1 VPGTSRPVVTYTLM
15 GINVGVFLL
24 QLIPGLNLTAW
35 LLYSPFYSLGEYAS
49 QGAPYEPWRM
59 LTSTFAH
66 SPTSFLH
73 ILFNMY
79 TLWMFGQVL
88 ESILGRARYLA
99 LYLLSGLAGSL
110 GVMYFDYFLNL
121 DFNPVVG
128 ASGAIFGLMG
138 AYLVILRHLGQNAS
152 GLLILLVINI
162 VIGFLPGMN
171 WAWQAHVG
179 GLIGGAVLGLI
190 YARTRARAQRRRQ
203 NVLVI
208 VVAALEVIAVLAH
221 APIFVA

>member
-1 VPGTSRPVVTYTLM
+1 M
-15 GINVGVFLL
+15 GINVFIFVL

-35 LLYSPFYSLGEYAS
+35 VLYSPFYSLGEYAA

-59 LTSTFAH
+59 VTSAFAH

-88 ESILGRARYLA
+88 ESILGRARFLA

-128 ASGAIFGLMG
+128 ASGAIFGLM
-138 AYLVILRHLGQNAS
+138 
-152 GLLILLVINI
+152 
-162 VIGFLPGMN
+162 
-171 WAWQAHVG
+171 
-179 GLIGGAVLGLI
+179 
-190 YARTRARAQRRRQ
+190 
-203 NVLVI
+203 
-208 VVAALEVIAVLAH
+208 
-221 APIFVA
+221 